1 MPYDVGETLKK
12 CRNNAK
18 MSVKQISET
27 LTQKGFKAS
36 ESTIYSWENGNSQP
50 TPGAL
55 LAMCKEY
62 GISDVLTTF
71 GYDGYNEDGSIQ
83 LNINEIYLIEKYRAL
98 DSHGKEM
105 VDFTLLKEW
114 ERSIASGSESKV
126 VSIDTATDPLES
138 TSNDNIEIQH
148 IDEMR
153 EVQDRR
159 FRNYAEQFN
168 SMLEKG
174 NSSGMEAKEED
185 EYNINAAHADDY
197 ANAPAELKQQEEDIM
212 DSDKF

>member
-1 MPYDVGETLKK
+1 MPYDVGDTLKK

-18 MSVKQISET
+18 MSVKQISDI

-83 LNINEIYLIEKYRAL
+83 LNINEIDLIEKYRFISQHSPDGIEAVNYTLNREYKIAEKIYNSVTPTELFTYSHDAL
-98 DSHGKEM
+98 EPQAAHNEH
-105 VDFTLLKEW
+105 
-114 ERSIASGSESKV
+114 ES
-126 VSIDTATDPLES
+126 DP
-138 TSNDNIEIQH
+138 
-148 IDEMR
+148 DEQEKMR
-153 EVQDRR
+153 EDLH
-159 FRNYAEQFN
+159 N
-168 SMLEKG
+168 
-174 NSSGMEAKEED
+174 
-185 EYNINAAHADDY
+185 
-197 ANAPAELKQQEEDIM
+197 LKRP
-212 DSDKF
+212 K